1 MNEKVNENSW
11 IPLMVVACA
20 TFICGFRLFGYI
32 NLGNYCYCKLFVW

>member
-20 TFICGFRLFGYI
+20 TFIISVDTSFMNVSI
-32 NLGNYCYCKLFVW
+32 SQISAI